1 MEVGR
6 PAVKGE
12 GLRTLNK
19 KPEGN
24 RRDLGSASV
33 QGWALGLL
41 WKRRGYLENMVL
53 RASGRL

>member
-1 MEVGR
+1 M
-6 PAVKGE
+6 VKGE
-12 GLRTLNK
+12 GLSTLNK

-24 RRDLGSASV
+24 RRDLGSGSV